1 MKSNLLSAAVRSNLQ
16 KNNNTGPVRCI
27 HDDSKIGCIQFLRAE
42 AKSINFINNQ
52 NNITSN
58 AITLTEGGESPIP
71 APFIKIIEPVRY
83 HNPLSN

>member
-1 MKSNLLSAAVRSNLQ
+1 MNCDHVLTLVGRSLFAAGRFRFVANR
-16 KNNNTGPVRCI
+16 KKTKVRCI

-71 APFIKIIEPVRY
+71 APSI
-83 HNPLSN
+83 